1 MRNYLLILMFFVAIA
16 MTSCGSGTTTKETNV
31 SDTVAVEGVDSLS
44 TDGLTVES
52 PGVESDSSVKVQPI
66 Q

>member
-1 MRNYLLILMFFVAIA
+1 MRYYTLILMFFVAIA

-44 TDGLTVES
+44 TEELTVEGA
-52 PGVESDSSVKVQPI
+52 GVEADSSVKVQPI

>member
-1 MRNYLLILMFFVAIA
+1 MRYYSLILMFFVAVA

-44 TDGLTVES
+44 TDGLTVETS
-52 PGVESDSSVKVQPI
+52 EVEADSVKAQPI

>member
-1 MRNYLLILMFFVAIA
+1 MRYYSLILMFFVAVA

-44 TDGLTVES
+44 ADGLTVES
-52 PGVESDSSVKVQPI
+52 PEVEADSVKAQPI

>member
-1 MRNYLLILMFFVAIA
+1 MRYYSLILMFFVAVA

-44 TDGLTVES
+44 ADGLTVET
-52 PGVESDSSVKVQPI
+52 PEVEDDSVKAQPI